1 MNHLFM
7 RRSNLDDLPPLPALP
22 PGYVLREYREG
33 DMDALSDLM
42 RKAFAD
48 EQWTPERL
56 RGILIDAPDVK
67 KVFVVEFGGHPV
79 ASASARVL
87 PDKYPNS
94 GYVHWVAVDPAHQG
108 QKLGYF
114 ITLVTL
120 HEFKRMGL
128 HDAVLET
135 DDHRLPAIKT
145 YQNLGFAPEHRHDT
159 HLERWAIVI
168 GNLLTAANL

>member
-42 RKAFAD
+42 RKAFVD

-67 KVFVVEFGGHPV
+67 KVFVVEFWRPSGCQ
-79 ASASARVL
+79 RVR
-87 PDKYPNS
+87 P
-94 GYVHWVAVDPAHQG
+94 
-108 QKLGYF
+108 
-114 ITLVTL
+114 
-120 HEFKRMGL
+120 R
-128 HDAVLET
+128 
-135 DDHRLPAIKT
+135 
-145 YQNLGFAPEHRHDT
+145 FA
-159 HLERWAIVI
+159 
-168 GNLLTAANL
+168 G